1 MVRILQCWQDL
12 PAGPLPEAPVEA
24 GSTTGVGKV
33 AESMPAPMGRAVD
46 GPSADAS
53 KVDFADWHALAGAVE
68 ERLRSIAFRQPPA
81 ASGSHPHDV
90 DTARMQAIVLEC
102 AEALGQ
108 LREMASRMQR

>member
-1 MVRILQCWQDL
+1 M
-12 PAGPLPEAPVEA
+12 
-24 GSTTGVGKV
+24 GKV

-46 GPSADAS
+46 EPSASRAGSLPEGSAPVAGPAPEDSAAGAS

-81 ASGSHPHDV
+81 ASGSHPHDL
-90 DTARMQAIVLEC
+90 DTARMQAIALEC